1 MEPWI
6 LIAAF
11 VLDIV
16 LGDPEWLPHPVRWVG
31 KAATASEN
39 FWRKKIAPEFWGGA
53 ALAVSLV
60 FSVWLGAC
68 VFLWG
73 LNTLGG
79 VFHLMGSVLLLY
91 YCLSVRSL
99 ASEAWRVKA
108 LLDSNGLDAARR
120 QLSRIVGRD
129 TENLDREGVVRA
141 AVETVAENFVDGILS
156 PLFFALIGGPPAAL
170 AFKAVSTLD
179 SMVGYK
185 NERYRRFGTFSA
197 RLDDAANFIPARVS
211 PIPIFFAAMIFNK
224 APFHALRICIRD
236 GGKHSSP
243 NAGIPEA
250 AFAGALGVQLG
261 GPNFYG
267 GRLVEKP
274 FIGDEGAPVRSSLI
288 LDAIL
293 LMAGASII
301 TVAGCAALA
310 VAWAMK

>member
-11 VLDIV
+11 ALDII
-16 LGDPEWLPHPVRWVG
+16 LGDPEWLPHPVRWIG
-31 KAATASEN
+31 KAVTVSEN
-39 FWRKKIAPEFWGGA
+39 FWRKRIRSEFWGGA

-60 FSVWLGAC
+60 LSVWLGAC

-73 LNTLGG
+73 LKGLGG
-79 VFHLMGSVLLLY
+79 VFHLMGSVLMLY
-91 YCLSVRSL
+91 YCLSARSL
-99 ASEAWRVKA
+99 ASEAWRVKK
-108 LLDSNGLDAARR
+108 LLDSNDLEAARR
-120 QLSRIVGRD
+120 QLSHIVGRD
-129 TENLDREGVVRA
+129 TENLDMEGIVRA
-141 AVETVAENFVDGILS
+141 AVETVSENFVDGVLS

-197 RLDDAANFIPARVS
+197 RLDDAANFIPARIS
-211 PIPIFFAAMIFNK
+211 PIPIFFAALILNK
-224 APFHALRICIRD
+224 APFHALRICARD

-250 AFAGALGVQLG
+250 AFAGALGIRLG

-274 FIGDEGAPVRSSLI
+274 FIGDEGASLRSAII
-288 LDAIL
+288 LDAML
-293 LMAGASII
+293 LMAGASLIA
-301 TVAGCAALA
+301 VAGCAALA
-310 VAWAMK
+310 VPWAMK